1 MSLSKV
7 VLESAN
13 KLGSLPGYVSALN
26 KKSGIIVIQEWWG
39 VNEQIRNLATNW
51 FSNDFVAIVP
61 DLYRGK
67 VAVDHETA
75 GHYFNDLDW
84 QGAVQDIQAASDFL
98 HKNGVEKIGVV
109 GFCMGGA
116 LSLASAVLVNGI
128 HAAAPFYG
136 IPGKELADPAKARV
150 PLQLHFGLKD
160 QLKGFSD
167 PEAQDNLE
175 KVLKENNIN
184 YEFFRYNADHA
195 FANDDP
201 TNTAR
206 YDKES
211 AELSRQRVVEFF
223 RKQLN

>member
-7 VLESAN
+7 VLESEN

-26 KKSGIIVIQEWWG
+26 KKAGVIVIQEWWG
-39 VNEQIRNLATNW
+39 VNDQIKNLAEKW
-51 FSNDFVAIVP
+51 FSPDFVALIP

-67 VAVDHETA
+67 VATDHETA
-75 GHYFNDLDW
+75 GHYFHDLDW
-84 QGAVQDIQAASDFL
+84 NGAVQDIQAAANYL
-98 HKNGVEKIGVV
+98 HANGVEKIGVV

-116 LSLASAVLVNGI
+116 LSLASAVRVEGV

-136 IPGKELADPAKARV
+136 IPSKELADPAKTRV

-160 QLKGFSD
+160 NLKGFSD
-167 PEAQDNLE
+167 PEAQDALE

-201 TNTAR
+201 SNTAR
-206 YDKES
+206 YDRES
-211 AELSRQRVVEFF
+211 ADLARQRVLEFF
-223 RKQLN
+223 RSILI